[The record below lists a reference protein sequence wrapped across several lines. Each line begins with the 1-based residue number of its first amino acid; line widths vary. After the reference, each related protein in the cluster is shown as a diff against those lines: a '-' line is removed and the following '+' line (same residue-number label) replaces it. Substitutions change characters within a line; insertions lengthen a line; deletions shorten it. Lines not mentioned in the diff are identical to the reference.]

1 VSHDRYLLER
11 VTDNQYAVMNGG
23 FTNLPRG
30 VEQYLE
36 LRLAQQKEQ
45 ARIAAGGPAEA
56 PAKKTGLQ
64 GAELRNAQKE
74 LAAAGRKM
82 EKLSTQ
88 IAEMD
93 VAFAKHDQ
101 SDYSGLG
108 EMQQK
113 VQALRDQMD
122 TVELRWLE
130 LTELL
135 EG

>member
-1 VSHDRYLLER
+1 
-11 VTDNQYAVMNGG
+11 
-23 FTNLPRG
+23 
-30 VEQYLE
+30 
-36 LRLAQQKEQ
+36 
-45 ARIAAGGPAEA
+45 
-56 PAKKTGLQ
+56 
-64 GAELRNAQKE
+64 
-74 LAAAGRKM
+74 M
-82 EKLSTQ
+82 EKLSAQ

-93 VAFAKHDQ
+93 LAFAKHDQ
-101 SDYSGLG
+101 SDYAGLG